1 MVHQHKVRRRDTSS
15 HDIAGWLYAD
25 VFLALMIVGVGSSV
39 VVRQVIPS
47 DSVLPPPAAA
57 NAASFATVSCRE
69 FAIRVDARTADDS
82 DVVLTD
88 VVRTAMNTE
97 ITARGWSVDQV
108 QPALV
113 IVLGGFE
120 MYENAGDGDVSA
132 RAFRARVRRVVPE
145 FAHVEMRTGG
155 SRSVVVNDERVD
167 VGNNGDFVLVVYLLH
182 SGEIEQECM

>member
-1 MVHQHKVRRRDTSS
+1 MLRHKVRRPNTSS

-57 NAASFATVSCRE
+57 SAPWFGTVSCRE
-69 FAIRVDARTADDS
+69 FAIRIDARTADDS
-82 DVVLTD
+82 DAVLAD
-88 VVRTAMNTE
+88 VVATAMNSE
-97 ITARGWSVDQV
+97 IVARGWSIDDT

-120 MYENAGDGDVSA
+120 LYESAGDGDMSA
-132 RAFRARVRRVVPE
+132 RAFRTRVRRIVPE
-145 FAHVEMRTGG
+145 FANVEMRTGG
-155 SRSVVVNDERVD
+155 SRSAVVNDERVD

-182 SGEIEQECM
+182 SGEIEQECV